1 MADTEMP
8 PPSDDAASDAKRAD
22 GAPATGLPVND
33 TPDGPGAPP
42 PSAGSDAPP
51 PRSIIPIAIED
62 EMRRSYLDY
71 SMSVI
76 VGRALPDVRDG
87 LKPVHRRV
95 LFTMDELGNHYNKP
109 FKKSARTVGD
119 VMGKYHLHGDQAIY
133 DTLVRMAQD
142 FSLRYLLI
150 DGQGNFGSVD
160 GDPPAAMRY
169 TEARLTRLSE
179 ELLADLD
186 KDTVDLGPNY
196 DESLTEPMV
205 LPARFPNLLV
215 NGSEGIAV
223 GMATKIPPHNLGEAI
238 DATIHLVDHPE
249 ATVADLMQFIPG
261 PDFPTAGFIH
271 GRRGIYDA
279 YTTGRG
285 HLKVRARVDIEV
297 DPRTDRETIVV
308 TELPY
313 QVNKARLIES
323 IAQLHKDKV
332 VEGITGL
339 RDESD
344 RRGMR
349 IAIEVSRNAM
359 AQVVLN
365 NLFAHTDLQTT
376 YGVIMLAIDNGQ
388 PRVLN
393 LKELLARFIS
403 HRRDVV
409 TRRTRFE
416 LRKAE
421 ARRHIVEGLLVAQD
435 FIDHVISLI
444 RASKDP
450 EEASWGLT
458 RIFTDEIYERDS
470 FKHLPRVSLD
480 MARERMAALTARLNS
495 DEPKC
500 GALTHAYSDRGFSPE
515 QAKAILEMR
524 LQRLTGLERE
534 ALIGELVDLVRAIAW
549 YREILDNEKTLLGV
563 IKDELREIR
572 EKYADERRTQIVDEA
587 GDLSIEDLIA
597 EEDMVV
603 TLSHD
608 GYVKRNPVSD
618 YRAQR
623 RGGRGKT
630 GASTKEDDFVEQ
642 VFVAS
647 THAHLLIFST
657 KGRLYWLKVH
667 EIPAAG
673 RTSRGK
679 AIVNMVK
686 FDEDEKLAAVLPVS
700 AFEADR
706 CVAFVTQ
713 NGVVKRTA
721 LSQFSRPRASGINAL
736 GIEDGD
742 ALKAALLTD
751 GTKDLLLSTRTGMAI
766 RFHET
771 DVRVMGRQAYG
782 VKGIE
787 LESGDAVVGAE
798 VVEVGQ
804 TILTITERG
813 FGKRTDEGLYRAQHR
828 GGKGLI
834 DIKTTERN
842 GQVAGVLQ
850 VKDTDEIVIITNRG
864 MLIRTR
870 VNEIS
875 TIGRN
880 TQGVRL
886 ISLGEGEKVSGVAK
900 LPEDQTDTDTPT
912 PLEATSADANEFSA
926 AATNSDANET
936 SGTDEIN
943 ISATETNAQP
953 NETTPL
959 SNETTDDTPPTPD
972 NE

>member
-1 MADTEMP
+1 MVDSEISPPTNADLDPARLTAARHDAP
-8 PPSDDAASDAKRAD
+8 PA
-22 GAPATGLPVND
+22 ND
-33 TPDGPGAPP
+33 TPDGPGILPP
-42 PSAGSDAPP
+42 AGGSGGQPP
-51 PRSIIPIAIED
+51 QAIVPIAIED

-119 VMGKYHLHGDQAIY
+119 VMGKYHPHGDQAIY

-142 FSLRYLLI
+142 FSLRYLLV

-196 DESLTEPMV
+196 DESLLEPMV

-238 DATIHLVDHPE
+238 DATIYLVDNPG

-261 PDFPTAGFIH
+261 PDFPTAAFIC
-271 GRRGIYDA
+271 GRRGIWDA

-285 HLKVRARVDIEV
+285 HLKVRARAEIEV
-297 DPRTDRETIVV
+297 DPKTERETIAI

-313 QVNKARLIES
+313 QVNKARLIEC
-323 IAQLHKDKV
+323 IAQLHRDKV

-388 PRVLN
+388 PHILN

-416 LRKAE
+416 LKKAE
-421 ARRHIVEGLLVAQD
+421 ARRHIVEGLIVAQD
-435 FIDHVISLI
+435 FIDHVIALI

-450 EEASWGLT
+450 EEAHWGLT
-458 RIFTDEIYERDS
+458 RILTEEIYERDS
-470 FKHLPRVSLD
+470 FKDLPRISLSD
-480 MARERMAALTARLNS
+480 ARERMAALMARLNA
-495 DEPKC
+495 DEPLC
-500 GALTHAYSDRGFSPE
+500 GALTHDYAGRGFSPE

-534 ALIGELVDLVRAIAW
+534 VLIGELLDLVRAIAW

-563 IKDELREIR
+563 IKGELSEVR
-572 EKYADERRTQIVDEA
+572 EKYADKRRTQIVDEEN
-587 GDLSIEDLIA
+587 DLSIEDLIA

-647 THAHLLIFST
+647 THDHLLIFST

-679 AIVNMVK
+679 AIVNMVQ
-686 FDEDEKLAAVLPVS
+686 FGPDEKLAAVLPVS
-700 AFEADR
+700 DFEPDR
-706 CVAFVTQ
+706 YVAFVTKK
-713 NGVVKRTA
+713 GVVKRTA

-736 GIEDGD
+736 GIDEED
-742 ALKAALLTD
+742 ALVAALLTD
-751 GTKDLLLSTRTGMAI
+751 GSKDLLLSTRAGMAI
-766 RFHET
+766 RFAET
-771 DVRVMGRQAYG
+771 DVRVMGRGAFG

-787 LESGDAVVGAE
+787 LEQGDAVVGAE
-798 VVEVGQ
+798 ALEDGQ
-804 TILTITERG
+804 TILTITENG
-813 FGKRTDEGLYRAQHR
+813 YGKRTDEELYRTQRR

-842 GQVAGVLQ
+842 GQVSGVLQ
-850 VKDTDEIVIITNRG
+850 VKDSDEIVIITNRG

-870 VNEIS
+870 VKEIS

-886 ISLGEGEKVSGVAK
+886 IALGEGEKVSGIAK
-900 LPEDQTDTDTPT
+900 LPEESGEGSTPT
-912 PLEATSADANEFSA
+912 PVEGETPVA
-926 AATNSDANET
+926 ASEEGFTPSPAPHGDERESSREQARGDGDPESNS
-936 SGTDEIN
+936 
-943 ISATETNAQP
+943 
-953 NETTPL
+953 
-959 SNETTDDTPPTPD
+959 
-972 NE
+972 